1 MNGLNQQFDSLTI
14 DPNEINCTNAD
25 DPADSTT
32 TNSNQIEFNSV
43 YTDLDVDKLQT
54 DEDDTNQIID
64 DVKLIECEEN
74 DEDYLNKEHLIHL
87 LKTYK
92 NLLSNKQSKAKMSS
106 LEKMQKS
113 SYDDENSMD
122 TDYQVNLEFTSILTN
137 YHHNDTNSDEC
148 DDSIDDINKKL
159 LFELKKVFTGK
170 NMIISN
176 ELGGDEDDGAD
187 VNIENDDD
195 LPKNLIV
202 TSLPSELFA
211 NVDIKS
217 KFEHMFTEIDASC
230 KFFYFRIFKR
240 CLIQYENPISAIL
253 ARFELDDKLFLNDS
267 LRIFLTKPI
276 KLKNTRPFL
285 EPPQNEKT
293 FLISPPSSPPVGW
306 QQELED
312 PPVINFDLLAAL
324 SKINPSIYFF
334 YDLYLKI
341 DSLSCFFYLS

>member
-1 MNGLNQQFDSLTI
+1 
-14 DPNEINCTNAD
+14 
-25 DPADSTT
+25 
-32 TNSNQIEFNSV
+32 
-43 YTDLDVDKLQT
+43 
-54 DEDDTNQIID
+54 
-64 DVKLIECEEN
+64 
-74 DEDYLNKEHLIHL
+74 LNKEHLINL

-92 NLLSNKQSKAKMSS
+92 NLLSNKQNKLQQAKINS
-106 LEKMQKS
+106 LEQMQKS
-113 SYDDENSMD
+113 LYDDENSMD

-159 LFELKKVFTGK
+159 LFELKKVFTSK
-170 NMIISN
+170 KIVISN
-176 ELGGDEDDGAD
+176 ELNDDDDETD
-187 VNIENDDD
+187 VNIENEDD

-202 TSLPSELFA
+202 TSLPSELFS
-211 NVDIKS
+211 NLDIKS
-217 KFEHMFTEIDASC
+217 KFERMFTEIDESC

-240 CLIQYENPISAIL
+240 CMIQFENPISAIL

-324 SKINPSIYFF
+324 SKINPSI
-334 YDLYLKI
+334 
-341 DSLSCFFYLS
+341 